1 MLDAGQALVIHGRAE
16 AVTSAIMQAQEQDV
30 VLVAGKGH
38 EDYQLVGNRRWIT
51 PTARLSPD
59 CWGCW
64 HDPCL
69 SSDWLAEVLSAEPIG
84 ADCQI
89 VEVTTDTRKVTAGC
103 LFVAL
108 KGERF
113 DAHDFAADAVAAGA
127 GALLVSKRLLVDVPQ
142 LVVQDTRLAL
152 GQLGARV
159 RQQVPGAWWR

>member
-1 MLDAGQALVIHGRAE
+1 MIPVSLQ
-16 AVTSAIMQAQEQDV
+16 T
-30 VLVAGKGH
+30 
-38 EDYQLVGNRRWIT
+38 
-51 PTARLSPD
+51 
-59 CWGCW
+59 
-64 HDPCL
+64 
-69 SSDWLAEVLSAEPIG
+69 LAEVLSAEPIG

-152 GQLGARV
+152 GQLGAWCVSRC
-159 RQQVPGAWWR
+159 RRAWWR